1 MKRLVN
7 IERERIKTINRN
19 LNAALKKLKKVKLNS
34 ANHREEH
41 LRQQAEEYE
50 LLDNLLLVRY
60 LRNLITIEQQKEVHH
75 HIGRFTKNKKSSKIK
90 YIDIPIDTTI
100 PFDKIPKPFPT
111 KTGVDS
117 INQKTSTSA

>member
-1 MKRLVN
+1 MFRSHRNGMHQNYEQKSKSCTKE
-7 IERERIKTINRN
+7 IE
-19 LNAALKKLKKVKLNS
+19 KVKLNS
-34 ANHREEH
+34 ANRRGKH

-50 LLDNLLLVRY
+50 LLGNTPSARH

-75 HIGRFTKNKKSSKIK
+75 HIDRFIKKKKSSKIK

-117 INQKTSTSA
+117 INQKISTSA

>member
-1 MKRLVN
+1 M
-7 IERERIKTINRN
+7 
-19 LNAALKKLKKVKLNS
+19 KLNS

-41 LRQQAEEYE
+41 LLQQAEEYKF
-50 LLDNLLLVRY
+50 LDNILLARY
-60 LRNLITIEQQKEVHH
+60 LRNLITIELQKEVNH
-75 HIGRFTKNKKSSKIK
+75 HIGKFTKKKKSSKIK

-100 PFDKIPKPFPT
+100 PFDKIPKPFRT